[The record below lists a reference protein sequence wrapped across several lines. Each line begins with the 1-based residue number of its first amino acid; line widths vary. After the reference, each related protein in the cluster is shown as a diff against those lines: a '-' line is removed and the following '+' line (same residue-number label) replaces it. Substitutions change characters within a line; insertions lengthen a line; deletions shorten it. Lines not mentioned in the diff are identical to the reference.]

1 MATTQTGALDHSG
14 RARSSTLAGPDA
26 RHQAAAVWPWNCQSH
41 ALDQDRTAGLGLD
54 VAIMTNLG
62 RDHLDYH
69 PDLNDYL
76 QAKARILDLL
86 RPVARAPEQ
95 ARATG
100 LNADVRQLAQ
110 LDTANHPVVRF
121 SAQPGASGRLPI

>member
-1 MATTQTGALDHSG
+1 MEIS
-14 RARSSTLAGPDA
+14 
-26 RHQAAAVWPWNCQSH
+26 SH

-54 VAIMTNLG
+54 LAVMTNLG

-69 PDLNDYL
+69 QDMNQYL

-86 RPVARAPEQ
+86 RPDGEGPPEQ

-100 LNADVRQLAQ
+100 GQR
-110 LDTANHPVVRF
+110 R
-121 SAQPGASGRLPI
+121 R